1 MKKWF
6 EMFWAV
12 GLALG
17 LTITA
22 AQAQTAPKVGDA
34 IGDWIFNC
42 QALSAAR
49 TVCVLQQTIVQKESK
64 KPVMRLTLRRLG
76 RDQKLGLVVRVP
88 LGVYLA
94 TGIGGKVDEGE
105 QFNLIWQTC
114 TQQGC
119 QAALSLDDGQKTAM
133 KSGKRLLIGFKGRP
147 DADAV
152 TVAASL
158 KGVTAGL
165 KALGIE

>member
-6 EMFWAV
+6 ELFCAV

-17 LTITA
+17 LMVTA

-42 QALSAAR
+42 QALSATQ

-64 KPVMRLTLRRLG
+64 QPVMRLTLRKLG
-76 RDQKLGLVVRVP
+76 KEQKLGLVVRVP

-94 TGIGGKVDEGE
+94 TGIGGKVDEGK
-105 QFNLIWQTC
+105 QFNLIWQSC
-114 TQQGC
+114 TKQGC
-119 QAALSLDDGQKTAM
+119 QAALSLDDGQKTAL
-133 KSGKRLLIGFKGRP
+133 KSGKQLFIGFKARP
-147 DADAV
+147 DKDAV

-165 KALGIE
+165 KALGVE